1 VTMAL
6 EPLASEAGQDLA
18 QKEVEG
24 KVRKTAKN
32 GVSRKTGAGTGN
44 FSSRSQ
50 GANRVIQGSVAR
62 PRSRSRSVSLGKSHV
77 KTHSGPRSKS
87 TDLKLKPP
95 AGLTGGGGKVSTLMI
110 EWILGLLL
118 IFWAMFSGNKQQIG
132 KGQAHNFF
140 WQFFAWN
147 FIFFVLALL
156 MRGKNTGKAAVMI
169 GALLVLSLVLLNA
182 TNITAFS
189 KLFAN
194 AKSLNTSPT
203 SGSGGTGTTQQGAAA
218 PTTNPVVNAEI
229 GRASC
234 RERVFVHV

>member
-1 VTMAL
+1 
-6 EPLASEAGQDLA
+6 
-18 QKEVEG
+18 
-24 KVRKTAKN
+24 
-32 GVSRKTGAGTGN
+32 
-44 FSSRSQ
+44 
-50 GANRVIQGSVAR
+50 
-62 PRSRSRSVSLGKSHV
+62 
-77 KTHSGPRSKS
+77 
-87 TDLKLKPP
+87 
-95 AGLTGGGGKVSTLMI
+95 MI

-218 PTTNPVVNAEI
+218 PTTNPVVNAADKALHDVTHLPQSLSDDLLNNPVGQFINPLTNPITKPVLHFLE
-229 GRASC
+229 GL
-234 RERVFVHV
+234 F